1 MEGGGGVLFPN
12 WTCWWRCREL
22 LFFVTQS
29 VTKKE
34 LLKYI
39 IRSHPLIFFFFLIS
53 WKLNPIYNCRIWPSG
68 WLLFYGIHYPINY
81 AHKQIETWNSRC
93 IIFSPSVWLLTL
105 TLFSLGNPFLSFLFL
120 VLSKQFWRL
129 SICTTHSPRSSWH
142 LKHHS
147 MSYEQLQKMRPT

>member
-1 MEGGGGVLFPN
+1 M
-12 WTCWWRCREL
+12 
-22 LFFVTQS
+22 
-29 VTKKE
+29 
-34 LLKYI
+34 
-39 IRSHPLIFFFFLIS
+39 
-53 WKLNPIYNCRIWPSG
+53 
-68 WLLFYGIHYPINY
+68 FYGIHYPINY
-81 AHKQIETWNSRC
+81 SHKQIETRNSRC

-147 MSYEQLQKMRPT
+147 MSYEQLQKMIPTLKKFPVLCSYVKSGPYRFKSGSGTRIDPLFTSSEVRKQVAT